1 MLTVTDDGPG
11 MTPEVVERVFEPFF
25 STKPK
30 GEGTGLGLSS
40 VYGIVQQNGGDVR
53 IDSTP
58 GAGTTVRV
66 VLPGS
71 TEGATSVSGTE
82 PAHGGGSERI
92 LLVEDEQALREGTSR
107 LLQARGYS
115 VLTAADGVE
124 ALEVMDREDQPI
136 DVVVT
141 DVAMPRHARGRSC
154 PPAGADPPAAACPLR
169 LRIRLGRIR
178 AARTAPAQARHRARS
193 ARRRSVSCSMAERA
207 DVVERGEETEATVR
221 VLVVDDHRMF
231 AESLARLL
239 GDEDGIEVIGVAA
252 SSEEGVGAVQRLKPD
267 VVLVDYRMP
276 DRDGVETAAT
286 IKELDPSCMVVM
298 LTGSEDDRVLLG
310 AIDAGC
316 SGFLTKDRAAGEVA
330 RAVRAAASGE
340 ALISPA
346 QLARLLPR
354 LSSKK
359 TEVGTD
365 LTRRELEL
373 LTHLARG
380 SSNKAIAADLHL
392 SLNTVRNYVQSV
404 LTKLDAHSKLEAVAT
419 AVREG
424 IIDYPSAG

>member
-1 MLTVTDDGPG
+1 
-11 MTPEVVERVFEPFF
+11 
-25 STKPK
+25 
-30 GEGTGLGLSS
+30 
-40 VYGIVQQNGGDVR
+40 
-53 IDSTP
+53 
-58 GAGTTVRV
+58 
-66 VLPGS
+66 
-71 TEGATSVSGTE
+71 
-82 PAHGGGSERI
+82 
-92 LLVEDEQALREGTSR
+92 
-107 LLQARGYS
+107 
-115 VLTAADGVE
+115 
-124 ALEVMDREDQPI
+124 
-136 DVVVT
+136 
-141 DVAMPRHARGRSC
+141 
-154 PPAGADPPAAACPLR
+154 
-169 LRIRLGRIR
+169 
-178 AARTAPAQARHRARS
+178 
-193 ARRRSVSCSMAERA
+193 MAERA

-424 IIDYPSAG
+424 IIDYPSAV